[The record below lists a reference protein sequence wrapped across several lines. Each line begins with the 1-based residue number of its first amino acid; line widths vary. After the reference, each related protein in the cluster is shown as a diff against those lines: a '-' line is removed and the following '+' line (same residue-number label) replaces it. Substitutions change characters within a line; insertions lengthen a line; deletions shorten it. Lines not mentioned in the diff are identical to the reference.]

1 MRTKYDKL
9 FHFPQRASNVV
20 DLEAFR
26 RKTALAQRDC
36 LARKAM
42 VPSWSEE
49 EKPVFQPVVLVSTP
63 AQRRRARRERRSW
76 TLDACA
82 SLAVVLMTLVFV
94 LRVMLCA

>member
-63 AQRRRARRERRSW
+63 AQRRRARRQHRAW
-76 TLDACA
+76 ALDVCA
-82 SLAVVLMTLVFV
+82 SVSIILMTVVFA
-94 LRVMLCA
+94 LRILL